1 MTICYE
7 NTQMIFNKYRYQN
20 MQTEISGMIVK
31 TQGLA
36 KMNVFIAEIWI
47 ETNFNLIV

>member
-1 MTICYE
+1 
-7 NTQMIFNKYRYQN
+7 